1 MLKINPVIATPEETA
16 RMRQALW
23 MLVEMA
29 LEARS
34 QNSIEIEPCH
44 KNEEPICLEKMMYV
58 AFGMVILPIILLA
71 ALSLALIFGWV
82 VL

>member
-1 MLKINPVIATPEETA
+1 
-16 RMRQALW
+16 
-23 MLVEMA
+23 
-29 LEARS
+29 
-34 QNSIEIEPCH
+34 
-44 KNEEPICLEKMMYV
+44 MMYV

>member
-1 MLKINPVIATPEETA
+1 MLQVNPVIATPAELV

-23 MLVEMA
+23 MLVELA

-34 QNSIEIEPCH
+34 QNSIETESCH
-44 KNEEPICLEKMMYV
+44 KSGGELCLEKMMYV

>member
-23 MLVEMA
+23 MLVELA

-34 QNSIEIEPCH
+34 QNSIETESCH
-44 KNEEPICLEKMMYV
+44 KSEGELCLEKMMYV